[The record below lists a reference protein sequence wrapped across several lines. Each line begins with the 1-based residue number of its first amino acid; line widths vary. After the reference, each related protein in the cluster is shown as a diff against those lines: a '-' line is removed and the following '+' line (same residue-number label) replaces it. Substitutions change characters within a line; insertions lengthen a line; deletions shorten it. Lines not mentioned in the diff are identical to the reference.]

1 MKILITNIASV
12 TAISIIKIL
21 RRGKIK
27 NILIWG
33 TESQKYGYNS
43 GSMLVDHYIEVPK
56 VSSEHYTE
64 CILYICQH
72 YYIDALF
79 PILDEELLLFS
90 KSNLHKYVKLLLPN
104 TDTICLFRN
113 KLLASKELQNL
124 CKTIIP
130 QIFTEYDSVNCNKV
144 IIRQKQSIGS
154 QGITIKNKNDLSTT
168 DFDNS
173 KNFIQEYIEGSEYT
187 VDILADKLGKI
198 KLIVPRERIQIKNG
212 VSTKV
217 LVSENKE
224 IIDLCMKIYEKYYIP
239 GLSNVQFIEKN
250 KSIYFLELN
259 MRFAGMGI
267 ASILASYDFLSDY
280 ILYLTDNGDLGE
292 YATNMKK
299 IRWNSVVCRYYEETI
314 LMQ

>member
-27 NILIWG
+27 DIVIWG

-56 VSSEHYTE
+56 VSSDYYTAF
-64 CILYICQH
+64 IQYICQH
-72 YYIDALF
+72 YYIDVLF
-79 PILDEELLLFS
+79 PILDEELILFS
-90 KSNLHKYVKLLLPN
+90 KSNLHKYVKILLPN
-104 TDTICLFRN
+104 IDTICLFRN
-113 KLLASKELQNL
+113 KLLASKELRSL
-124 CKTIIP
+124 YAEIVP
-130 QIFTEYDSVNCNKV
+130 QIFEEYDSVNCNKV

-154 QGITIKNKNDLSTT
+154 QGIIIKDTNDLSVT

-173 KNFIQEYIEGSEYT
+173 KYFIQEYIEGSEYT
-187 VDILADKLGKI
+187 VDILADKFGKI
-198 KLIVPRERIQIKNG
+198 KLIVPRKRIQIKNG

-217 LVSENKE
+217 LISKNNK
-224 IIDLCMKIYEKYYIP
+224 IIDLCKKIYEKYYIP
-239 GLSNVQFIEKN
+239 GLSNIQFIEKN
-250 KSIYFLELN
+250 NGIYFLELN

-280 ILYLTDNGDLGE
+280 ILYLTANEDLGE
-292 YATNMKK
+292 YSNNMRK
-299 IRWNSVVCRYYEETI
+299 IRWNSVICRYYEETI